1 MIQYRKRYSYGP
13 QEKSSLLTDSSVSC
27 LRLQADSTQK
37 HKLCLHSRNYN
48 DWFYQTN
55 CPGCFSLPQYTWD
68 IWYSEPCR
76 SLLEFLLSGE
86 MVVVGTLNHPG
97 IPHHAPQITSDQN
110 STLNLL
116 RSESSG
122 IGCSWN
128 VNLEKASHI
137 ILITS
142 TTYII
147 HTSTSSALNYTP
159 SLQWR
164 KLFLLCKY
172 FWNKTKH

>member
-1 MIQYRKRYSYGP
+1 MPPCKQTLLKNINYVSIQ
-13 QEKSSLLTDSSVSC
+13 EITM
-27 LRLQADSTQK
+27 T
-37 HKLCLHSRNYN
+37 
-48 DWFYQTN
+48 YQTN
-55 CPGCFSLPQYTWD
+55 CPGCFSLPQDTWD

-86 MVVVGTLNHPG
+86 MVGVGTLNHPG
-97 IPHHAPQITSDQN
+97 IPHHAPHITSDQN

-142 TTYII
+142 TTYIT
-147 HTSTSSALNYTP
+147 HTSTSSALNYTQ

-172 FWNKTKH
+172 YWNKTKH